1 MTISELSIKIY
12 PRHFVS
18 MEDDGSES
26 PSTSGTSTPA
36 MLEAGVNK
44 SASRFEALLQHT
56 ELLSHFGK
64 KKDSPQKA
72 KAGRK
77 KKPNQGTE
85 GDSRHRKTEQEEDEE
100 LLSDLN
106 HSKSS
111 QSVTF
116 DESPAYIKVC
126 FSDLLLIILYSY
138 LSLQGGKMR
147 DYQVRGLNWM
157 IGLYDNN
164 INGILADEMGL
175 GKTLQTISLLGF
187 MKHFK

>member
-1 MTISELSIKIY
+1 
-12 PRHFVS
+12 
-18 MEDDGSES
+18 MEVDGSES

-36 MLEAGVNK
+36 LVEAGANK

-77 KKPNQGTE
+77 KKPAQGTE

-106 HSKSS
+106 HSKSA
-111 QSVTF
+111 QSITF

-126 FSDLLLIILYSY
+126 FSDKCEKENLLLFIHPGWYNEG
-138 LSLQGGKMR
+138 LSNSWSELDDR
-147 DYQVRGLNWM
+147 AV
-157 IGLYDNN
+157 
-164 INGILADEMGL
+164 
-175 GKTLQTISLLGF
+175 
-187 MKHFK
+187 

>member
-1 MTISELSIKIY
+1 MTKNREKYNQICYISELSIKIHL
-12 PRHFVS
+12 RHFAS
-18 MEDDGSES
+18 MEVDGSES

-36 MLEAGVNK
+36 MVEAGANK

-77 KKPNQGTE
+77 KKPAQGTE

-126 FSDLLLIILYSY
+126 LSDVLLKLFYTLIY
-138 LSLQGGKMR
+138 LG
-147 DYQVRGLNWM
+147 W
-157 IGLYDNN
+157 
-164 INGILADEMGL
+164 
-175 GKTLQTISLLGF
+175 
-187 MKHFK
+187 

>member
-1 MTISELSIKIY
+1 
-12 PRHFVS
+12 
-18 MEDDGSES
+18 MEVDGSES

-36 MLEAGVNK
+36 LVEAGANK

-77 KKPNQGTE
+77 KKPAQGTE

-106 HSKSS
+106 HSKSA
-111 QSVTF
+111 QSITF

-126 FSDLLLIILYSY
+126 VSDKCEKNLLLFIPPGWYNEG
-138 LSLQGGKMR
+138 LSNSWSELDDR
-147 DYQVRGLNWM
+147 AV
-157 IGLYDNN
+157 
-164 INGILADEMGL
+164 
-175 GKTLQTISLLGF
+175 
-187 MKHFK
+187 